1 MSKHRPIARG
11 LLACCAWLA
20 LAGSVQGQ
28 PRPLFEDQP
37 SAQSA
42 GPASPP
48 SEFTVRPLDVPSADA
63 VGGGDWRGSAAWG
76 DTPPAEI
83 ALALA
88 ALPAVPPD
96 PAARRLQVELLRLP
110 TPDSQP
116 PGSLLALRLQHL
128 IELGALDVAQA
139 LVDEAG
145 PGAIRLPAL
154 APVAAGLDLAAGQ
167 DEAACALARD
177 AGLGMEV
184 SSEEISGQAGSGE
197 LNLLCAL
204 LQDRPDSALVLA
216 GALEETGSLRAQPF
230 GALVAVALG
239 YGRADAVDWSATVTP
254 ADLALARRLGLAL
267 PDEAVAHA
275 SPAALARLAADP
287 ATSPGLRA
295 AARAL
300 MEAARGNFAATGAE
314 ASRLRAITDP
324 QARAREI
331 VLLWHADP
339 DPDSRRAYLP
349 QLAPLAATVAPR
361 QALAL
366 EAETLA
372 RILLAAGEEG
382 AALAWFD
389 MLEAQPQGDRARA
402 HRVAVLMILA
412 GLVDP
417 SRMPPTP
424 DGLFDRDDAT
434 LLAAGL
440 AGQGIPL
447 SSPWQLLLPTA
458 ASPPPAGAPAL
469 RLARALADLAS
480 AEPAALAR
488 GLAGLVASDHAMDA
502 REIARSTV
510 IVRLD
515 G

>member
-1 MSKHRPIARG
+1 MMHRATARW
-11 LLACCAWLA
+11 LLACCAWAA
-20 LAGSVQGQ
+20 LAGSVQAQ

-37 SAQSA
+37 PARSA

-48 SEFTVRPLDVPSADA
+48 SELTVRPLDVPSADA
-63 VGGGDWRGSAAWG
+63 VGSGQWQGSAAWG

-83 ALALA
+83 ASALA
-88 ALPAVPPD
+88 ALPAD
-96 PAARRLQVELLRLP
+96 PADPTARRLQVELLLLP
-110 TPDSQP
+110 TPQGQP
-116 PGSLLALRLQHL
+116 SGSLLALRLQRL
-128 IELGALDVAQA
+128 VELGALDAAQA

-145 PGAIRLPAL
+145 PGAIRLAAL
-154 APVAAGLDLAAGQ
+154 APVAASLDLAAGQ
-167 DEAACALARD
+167 DEAACALVRD
-177 AGLGMEV
+177 AGMAGW
-184 SSEEISGQAGSGE
+184 GQEAGGPEGSGE

-204 LQDRPDSALVLA
+204 LEDRPDSALVLA
-216 GALEETGSLRAQPF
+216 NALQETGSLRAQPF
-230 GALVAVALG
+230 GTLVAVALG
-239 YGRADAVDWSATVTP
+239 YGRTDAVDWSATVTP
-254 ADLALARRLGLAL
+254 ADLALARKLGLAL

-275 SPAALARLAADP
+275 SAAALARLAVDP
-287 ATSPGLRA
+287 ATPPALRA
-295 AARAL
+295 SARARV
-300 MEAARGNFAATGAE
+300 EAARGNFAATGAE

-331 VLLWHADP
+331 VLLWHAHP
-339 DPDSRRAYLP
+339 GPDSRRAYLP
-349 QLAPLAATVAPR
+349 QLAPLAATIAPR

-382 AALAWFD
+382 AALSWFD

-417 SRMPPTP
+417 SRMPPAP

-440 AGQGIPL
+440 AGQGVPL
-447 SSPWQLLLPTA
+447 SSPWERLLPAA

-480 AEPAALAR
+480 PEPAALAR
-488 GLAGLVASDHAMDA
+488 GLAGLVASDRAMDA

>member
-1 MSKHRPIARG
+1 MARW
-11 LLACCAWLA
+11 LLAGCASLV
-20 LAGSVQGQ
+20 LAGNVQAQ

-37 SAQSA
+37 PAGSA
-42 GPASPP
+42 GPAAP
-48 SEFTVRPLDVPSADA
+48 SSELTVRSLDVPSADA
-63 VGGGDWRGSAAWG
+63 VGGGDWQGTGGWG

-83 ALALA
+83 ASALA
-88 ALPAVPPD
+88 ALPADPAD

-116 PGSLLALRLQHL
+116 PGSLLALRLQRL
-128 IELGALDVAQA
+128 VELGALDAARA

-145 PGAIRLPAL
+145 PGAIRLPGL

-177 AGLGMEV
+177 AGLGMEAIGADAG
-184 SSEEISGQAGSGE
+184 SQDGSGE

-204 LQDRPDSALVLA
+204 LEDRPDSALVLA

-254 ADLALARRLGLAL
+254 ADLALAGKLGLAL

-287 ATSPGLRA
+287 ATPPGPRA
-295 AARAL
+295 VARTR
-300 MEAARGNFAATGAE
+300 MEAARGNFATTGAE

-331 VLLWHADP
+331 VLLWHADG

-402 HRVAVLMILA
+402 DRVAVLMILA

-424 DGLFDRDDAT
+424 DGLFDRDDAG

-440 AGQGIPL
+440 AGQGVPL
-447 SSPWQLLLPTA
+447 SSPWQLLLPA
-458 ASPPPAGAPAL
+458 PASPPPAGAPAL

-480 AEPAALAR
+480 PEPAALAR
-488 GLAGLVASDHAMDA
+488 GLGGLVAGDHAMDA
-502 REIARSTV
+502 REIARRAV